1 MDIQNPRRA
10 QGGGGMKPSLKNVRI
25 LGVLSLIG
33 VVFAV
38 LAPAGVTDIRL
49 HADSDLFPIPD
60 FPVPSAIVCW
70 SALAVQ
76 LILLVLAYL
85 NYRGHKSDPRWLVPV
100 FGAAFLVSTLVFL
113 YAGKTLTLTA
123 LLAGSLALAVPLI
136 FGSLAGVLSERSG
149 VVNIAIEGQLLAGA
163 FTSALVA
170 SLTKSVWVGLL
181 VAGIAG
187 ALVAAVLA
195 VFAIKYLVDQII
207 VGVVLNVLV
216 VGLTNFLFSTL
227 MNDLVT
233 YNSPPRFDTWS
244 IPLLSQIPVLGP
256 VLFSQTPI
264 VYLMYVAV
272 AVVWTALFKT
282 RWGLRVR
289 AVGEYPKAADTVGIK
304 VFRTR
309 YISVIIGGAL
319 AGLGGAFFTLGQV
332 GAFGKEMTNGAG
344 YIALAALIFGRWN
357 PIYAAVAALLFG
369 FSENLQFG
377 LAIIGSSVPSE
388 FLLMLPYVLTVVAV
402 AGLVGRVVAPAAD
415 GKPYLK

>member
-1 MDIQNPRRA
+1 
-10 QGGGGMKPSLKNVRI
+10 MKQSLKNVRI

-33 VVFAV
+33 AVFAFIV
-38 LAPAGVTDIRL
+38 PGGVTDIRL
-49 HADSDLFPIPD
+49 HAESDLIAIPD
-60 FPVPSAIVCW
+60 FPVPSGTVCW

-76 LILLVLAYL
+76 LGLLVFAYF
-85 NYRGHKSDPRWLVPV
+85 NYRGHRKDPRWMVPV
-100 FGAAFLVSTLVFL
+100 FGAAFLLSTLVFL
-113 YAGKTLTLTA
+113 YAGKTLTFTA

-170 SLTKSVWVGLL
+170 SLTNSVWVGLV
-181 VAGIAG
+181 VAAIAG

-227 MNDLVT
+227 MNDLAT
-233 YNSPPRFDTWS
+233 FNSPPRFATFS
-244 IPLLSQIPVLGP
+244 IPLLSQIPILGP

-309 YISVIIGGAL
+309 YVSVIIGGAL

>member
-1 MDIQNPRRA
+1 MKHSKKNQVILSVVAAFGLLLAAFAPAVQTVVRLRA
-10 QGGGGMKPSLKNVRI
+10 QSD
-25 LGVLSLIG
+25 LIQLADFSVPAQPVG
-33 VVFAV
+33 WVCAV
-38 LAPAGVTDIRL
+38 LLLATAAVSWLLYARDAKYPRYITP
-49 HADSDLFPIPD
+49 LF
-60 FPVPSAIVCW
+60 
-70 SALAVQ
+70 
-76 LILLVLAYL
+76 
-85 NYRGHKSDPRWLVPV
+85 G
-100 FGAAFLVSTLVFL
+100 LVFVVEVLVVL

-149 VVNIAIEGQLLAGA
+149 VVNIAIEGQLLSGA
-163 FTSALVA
+163 FVSALVA
-170 SLTKSVWVGLL
+170 SLTHSVWLGLIAASLAGVL
-181 VAGIAG
+181 VSW
-187 ALVAAVLA
+187 VLA
-195 VFAIKYLVDQII
+195 VFAIKYVVDQII

-227 MNDLVT
+227 MTDLAT
-233 YNSPPRFDTWS
+233 YNAPPRFDVLT
-244 IPLLSQIPVLGP
+244 IPLLSQIPVIGP
-256 VLFSQTPI
+256 VLFNQTPI
-264 VYLMYVAV
+264 VYLMYLSV

-309 YISVIIGGAL
+309 YVSVLLGGAL

-357 PIYAAVAALLFG
+357 PIYAALAALLFG

-377 LAIIGSSVPSE
+377 LAIIGSGVPSE
-388 FLLMLPYVLTVVAV
+388 FLLMLPYVLTVIAV

-415 GKPYLK
+415 GKAYIKS

>member
-1 MDIQNPRRA
+1 
-10 QGGGGMKPSLKNVRI
+10 MKHSMKNQVI
-25 LGVLSLIG
+25 LS
-33 VVFAV
+33 VVSAFGLLLAV
-38 LAPAGVTDIRL
+38 LAPASQTVIRL
-49 HADSDLFPIPD
+49 RAQSDLL
-60 FPVPSAIVCW
+60 
-70 SALAVQ
+70 ALADFAVAARPVSY
-76 LILLVLAYL
+76 IGANLLVLLAGYSWIRYARNL
-85 NYRGHKSDPRWLVPV
+85 KNQRWVTPV
-100 FGAAFLVSTLVFL
+100 FGLVFVAQVLVVL

-163 FTSALVA
+163 FVSALVA
-170 SLTKSVWVGLL
+170 SLTHSLWLGLITAALAGVL
-181 VAGIAG
+181 VSW
-187 ALVAAVLA
+187 VLA
-195 VFAIKYLVDQII
+195 VFAIKYVVDQII

-227 MNDLVT
+227 MTNLAV
-233 YNSPPRFDTWS
+233 YNAPPRFQLLP

-256 VLFSQTPI
+256 VLFNQTPI
-264 VYLMYVAV
+264 VYLMYVSV

-304 VFRTR
+304 VYRTR
-309 YISVIIGGAL
+309 YVSVLLGGAL
-319 AGLGGAFFTLGQV
+319 AGIGGAFFTLGQV

-357 PIYAAVAALLFG
+357 PIYAALAALLFG

-377 LAIIGSSVPSE
+377 LAIIGSGVPSE
-388 FLLMLPYVLTVVAV
+388 FLLMLPYVLTVIAV
-402 AGLVGRVVAPAAD
+402 AGLVGRVIAPAAD
-415 GKPYLK
+415 GKPYLKS

>member
-1 MDIQNPRRA
+1 
-10 QGGGGMKPSLKNVRI
+10 MKPSLKNVRI

-33 VVFAV
+33 AVFAFIV
-38 LAPAGVTDIRL
+38 PGGVTDIRL
-49 HADSDLFPIPD
+49 HAESDLIAIPD
-60 FPVPSAIVCW
+60 FPVPSGTVCW

-76 LILLVLAYL
+76 LGLLVFAYF
-85 NYRGHKSDPRWLVPV
+85 NYRGHRKDPSWMVPV
-100 FGAAFLVSTLVFL
+100 FGAAFLLSTLVFL
-113 YAGKTLTLTA
+113 YAGKTLTFTA

-170 SLTKSVWVGLL
+170 SLTNSVWVGLV
-181 VAGIAG
+181 VAAIAG

-227 MNDLVT
+227 MNDLAT
-233 YNSPPRFDTWS
+233 FNSPPRFATFS
-244 IPLLSQIPVLGP
+244 IPLLSQIPILGP

-309 YISVIIGGAL
+309 YVSVIIGGAL